1 LSRVIKAD
9 MCLEMNLHKLALP
22 QQGNSQMEGDGNDDV
37 FSPFCQLVG
46 PEQGVN
52 DPGVASGG
60 SVLSVDGRRSTD
72 LNINKGVMDVK
83 LEADAL
89 KKDAEAILENA
100 RKMAARIEA
109 EAYDQGY
116 AQGQKDGEALG
127 RRQYETRCSRLKDV
141 IGAIQS
147 QADAILNRYEPQLV
161 RLCMEISRHIVH
173 HEIEIMPETI
183 TLSIKEALKQVVEGS
198 ELNIRLNPR
207 DAELAHDFV
216 EKEIR
221 VTGGHPVNITPD
233 SRISAGGCI
242 IETDFGLIDAT
253 VDGKWQAVVSAI
265 KKTLNDRLKGNY
277 GHAD

>member
-22 QQGNSQMEGDGNDDV
+22 QQGNSQMEDGDDDV
-37 FSPFCQLVG
+37 FSPFCQLMG
-46 PEQGVN
+46 AEPGANDSEPSAGVN
-52 DPGVASGG
+52 ILSQKRRGLAGLGRGG
-60 SVLSVDGRRSTD
+60 GAEDARFD
-72 LNINKGVMDVK
+72 A
-83 LEADAL
+83 EAL
-89 KKDAEAILENA
+89 KKEAQTILENA